1 VILARQLPFDFSPRP
16 ALGLDD
22 FMVVPGN
29 ADAVAWLE
37 RWREWPN
44 GVLALHGPAGCGK
57 THLAHVWKSI
67 SQAAIHN
74 ARTLNETSAF
84 DWVKA
89 HKGAPVLVLEDADQG
104 VDEEALFHLY
114 NMIIEAK
121 GALLLTSLTPPVRW
135 NIALPDLASR
145 LGSVTTVEVAAPD
158 DDLFSALLI
167 KQFSDRQLK
176 ISADVITYLVSRL
189 ERSFDAARR
198 VVRELDQAALAG
210 QREVTKPLARQVL
223 QQLET

>member
-1 VILARQLPFDFSPRP
+1 MNLARQLPFDFSPRP

-37 RWREWPN
+37 RWHEWPN
-44 GVLALHGPAGCGK
+44 GILALHGPAGCGK
-57 THLAHVWKSI
+57 THLAHVWKSLTE
-67 SQAAIHN
+67 ADIHN
-74 ARTLNETSAF
+74 AEDLNETTAY

-89 HKGAPVLVLEDADQG
+89 HKGSPVLVLEDADQS
-104 VDEEALFHLY
+104 VDEAALFHLY
-114 NMIIEAK
+114 NMIVEEK
-121 GALLLTSLTPPVRW
+121 GALLLTSLTPPARW
-135 NIALPDLASR
+135 NTTLPDLASR

-176 ISADVITYLVSRL
+176 INADVITYLVSRL
-189 ERSFDAARR
+189 ERSFEAARR
-198 VVRELDQAALAG
+198 VVKELDQAALAG

-223 QQLET
+223 HQLET